1 MPSEW
6 YTAAEAAERLGIQL
20 PTLYA
25 YVSRG
30 QLVSHPIP
38 GAHRGSRY
46 LDRDRPAGRPVARPR
61 GAAGFS
67 VVVDSSLTLLD
78 PAGKLYYRGWDVEAA
93 CREASYERVAEWLW
107 TGVDAG
113 EPAVWTATEAG
124 SAAVARATA
133 DLRRRR
139 RWSTACG
146 SASRSSRSPTRCA
159 TTGDPRR
166 SRPSAAG

>member
-1 MPSEW
+1 MASEW

-46 LDRDRPAGRPVARPR
+46 LATEIDRLAARSRGR
-61 GAAGFS
+61 AAPGGFS

-107 TGVDAG
+107 TGVAG
-113 EPAVWTATEAG
+113 GSRRPGRRRPPASPPSATRRRI
-124 SAAVARATA
+124 S
-133 DLRRRR
+133 RRRR

-146 SASRSSRSPTRCA
+146 SAW
-159 TTGDPRR
+159 R
-166 SRPSAAG
+166 SRR